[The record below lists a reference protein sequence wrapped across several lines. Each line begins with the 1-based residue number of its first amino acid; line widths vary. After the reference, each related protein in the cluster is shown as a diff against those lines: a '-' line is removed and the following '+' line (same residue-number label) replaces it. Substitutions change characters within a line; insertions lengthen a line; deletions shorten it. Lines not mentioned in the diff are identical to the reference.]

1 MADDHQHQRDAE
13 GRSSFVRSLMEAQRH
28 LEAAQERRGG
38 AAAGGLGSSGAHH
51 VGAEAALEV
60 LDSLSRDR
68 VTHDDDEDET
78 VTDYGDGGGTVTDA
92 SRRRSTT
99 TNDLLA
105 QIAAAENANA
115 SGARGA
121 GAGLGATQARQVP
134 MHMDSAATASTA
146 TGELLARVDDLWG
159 PGTGSSGNNHNGLD
173 AASAVAAS
181 DTGPLGG
188 IAPPPP
194 HPDAVRPGG
203 RGGNISGDGGATG
216 TGRSNIGEGYSEA
229 VMRPDT
235 DEQQIREQ
243 YRIMAL
249 NDARREAARI
259 QEQQQQ
265 QAVETTDF
273 VDEDFNDSAG
283 VGRIPRRTPPTRP
296 PPPKPRRG
304 RPPPPPGPI
313 EPPMPLPRKGTASID
328 DKYTAAWRAVP
339 DLCTGQ
345 VVKLRSSRQDNSNGN
360 APLDRNGGLDLP
372 ASVLVDR
379 AMDVGDDEHLVRCL
393 NCTRG
398 LRVHKM
404 ASLVRCSVCAS
415 VSPATSLR

>member
-1 MADDHQHQRDAE
+1 MSDDHEHQRDSE
-13 GRSSFVRSLMEAQRH
+13 GRSSFVRSLMEAQAT
-28 LEAAQERRGG
+28 LEAAQADRRRGG
-38 AAAGGLGSSGAHH
+38 AAGGLGSSGAHH
-51 VGAEAALEV
+51 VSAEAALEV

-78 VTDYGDGGGTVTDA
+78 ATDYDIGGTDA
-92 SRRRSTT
+92 TRRRSTT

-115 SGARGA
+115 NGARGA
-121 GAGLGATQARQVP
+121 GLAATQARQLP

-159 PGTGSSGNNHNGLD
+159 PGTGSSGNNGLD
-173 AASAVAAS
+173 AAAAAAS
-181 DTGPLGG
+181 DAGPLGG

-194 HPDAVRPGG
+194 HPDTVRTGG
-203 RGGNISGDGGATG
+203 RGGNTSGGGGGGTGG
-216 TGRSNIGEGYSEA
+216 TGRSKIGEGYSEA

-273 VDEDFNDSAG
+273 VDEDFDDSAG
-283 VGRIPRRTPPTRP
+283 VGRIPRRTPHTRP

-345 VVKLRSSRQDNSNGN
+345 VVKLRSSRQENSDGN
-360 APLDRNGGLDLP
+360 APVDKNDDLDLP

-404 ASLVRCSVCAS
+404 ASLVRCSLCAS

>member
-1 MADDHQHQRDAE
+1 MADGHEHQRDSE
-13 GRSSFVRSLMEAQRH
+13 GRSSFVRSLMEAQAT
-28 LEAAQERRGG
+28 LEAAQADRRRGG
-38 AAAGGLGSSGAHH
+38 AAGGLGRSGAHH

-68 VTHDDDEDET
+68 VTRDDDEDET
-78 VTDYGDGGGTVTDA
+78 ETDYGGGGTDA

-105 QIAAAENANA
+105 QIAAAENVNA

-121 GAGLGATQARQVP
+121 GGGATRARQIP

-159 PGTGSSGNNHNGLD
+159 PGTGSSGNNIGLD
-173 AASAVAAS
+173 AAAAAAS

-194 HPDAVRPGG
+194 HPDAVRPNG
-203 RGGNISGDGGATG
+203 RSGNTSGGNN
-216 TGRSNIGEGYSEA
+216 SNRIGEGYSEA

-249 NDARREAARI
+249 NDARREAARM

-265 QAVETTDF
+265 QVAETTDF
-273 VDEDFNDSAG
+273 VDEDFDDSAG

-345 VVKLRSSRQDNSNGN
+345 VVKLRSSRQENSDGN
-360 APLDRNGGLDLP
+360 APNMDKNGGLDLP
-372 ASVLVDR
+372 ASVLVER
-379 AMDVGDDEHLVRCL
+379 AMDVGDDENLVRCL

-404 ASLVRCSVCAS
+404 ASLVRCTVCAS